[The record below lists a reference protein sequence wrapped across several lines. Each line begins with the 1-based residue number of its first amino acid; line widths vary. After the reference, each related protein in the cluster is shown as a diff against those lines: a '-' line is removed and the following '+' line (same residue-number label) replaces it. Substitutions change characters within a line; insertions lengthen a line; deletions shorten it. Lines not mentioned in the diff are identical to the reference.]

1 MQLGQKAYL
10 ACDGTDW
17 LLVTVVTNQEKRPQA
32 GDGYGKCTASKRS
45 LVRGPSEDILF
56 SGNVKSYSVNG
67 LCGRQSIFSDCLSPF
82 KSVHFFHLLI
92 TMVLTNLFFHKNVF
106 QNTLIFVGGCSV
118 Y

>member
-1 MQLGQKAYL
+1 MAMGSVQQVKDPWFEAHQK
-10 ACDGTDW
+10 T
-17 LLVTVVTNQEKRPQA
+17 
-32 GDGYGKCTASKRS
+32 S
-45 LVRGPSEDILF
+45 F

-82 KSVHFFHLLI
+82 KSVHFSPFKYNGFSHLFLP
-92 TMVLTNLFFHKNVF
+92 KNVL